1 LGDSGNIPIANRLTC
16 ANLPQNIGT
25 GTQAVTVIAIYSMK
39 GGVGKTTLAVDLAW
53 RLASTAGRNT
63 LLWDLDPQA
72 GAGYLLGFDP
82 SPQRRAAAVFQRD
95 GKPRQL
101 ITPTAYENL
110 SLLPA
115 DESLRHLPGQ
125 LARLGQ
131 RRRLA
136 AMTNLLKGDF
146 ERIVLDCPA
155 GLSEISDQ
163 VIAAADVL
171 IVPLPA
177 SPLSARALD
186 MLRRELVRHH
196 HRHPPLLPVLSM
208 YNSRRPL
215 HRAVREGP
223 AAGWPVI
230 PIATQ
235 LEQVAERRAPL
246 DTFAPHG
253 DASRALARLCAGVE
267 AKLRADAEVPV
278 SRSLSGT
285 SPVPA

>member
-1 LGDSGNIPIANRLTC
+1 MA
-16 ANLPQNIGT
+16 
-25 GTQAVTVIAIYSMK
+25 VIAVYSMK

-53 RLASTAGRNT
+53 RFAATGGHQT
-63 LLWDLDPQA
+63 LLWDLDPQG
-72 GAGYLLGFDP
+72 GAGFLLDREATHH
-82 SPQRRAAAVFQRD
+82 SRAAAVFQRD

-101 ITPTAYENL
+101 IEPTRYDRL
-110 SLLPA
+110 SILPA

-136 AMTNLLKGDF
+136 TMASMLKADF
-146 ERIVLDCPA
+146 NRIVLDCPA

-208 YNSRRPL
+208 YNSRRAL
-215 HRAVREGP
+215 HRTVREN
-223 AAGWPVI
+223 AATVWPVV
-230 PIATQ
+230 PFSPQ
-235 LEQVAERRAPL
+235 LEQVAVQRAPL
-246 DTFAPHG
+246 DTFAPSSE
-253 DASRALARLCAGVE
+253 AARALARLWSGVE
-267 AKLRADAEVPV
+267 AKVQAGQAQPPAPSGLFRAQSA
-278 SRSLSGT
+278 L
-285 SPVPA
+285 A

>member
-1 LGDSGNIPIANRLTC
+1 LA
-16 ANLPQNIGT
+16 
-25 GTQAVTVIAIYSMK
+25 VIAVYSMK

-53 RLASTAGRNT
+53 RFASAGARNT

-72 GAGYLLGFDP
+72 GAGFLLGFDP
-82 SPQRRAAAVFQRD
+82 TPHGRAAAAFQRD

-101 ITPTAYENL
+101 IERTAYERL
-110 SLLPA
+110 SLIPG

-125 LARLGQ
+125 LARMGQ

-136 AMTNLLKGDF
+136 QMTSLLKGDY

-186 MLRRELVRHH
+186 MLRRELLRHH

-208 YNSRRPL
+208 YNARRPL
-215 HRAVREGP
+215 HREVREST
-223 AAGWPVI
+223 AATWPVV
-230 PIATQ
+230 PLAAA
-235 LEQVAERRAPL
+235 LEQVAEQRAPL
-246 DTFAPHG
+246 GTFAPHS
-253 DASRALARLCAGVE
+253 DAARAMARLWSGIE
-267 AKLRADAEVPV
+267 ARLQADARPAVAGRVFGAQPAPV
-278 SRSLSGT
+278 
-285 SPVPA
+285 

>member
-1 LGDSGNIPIANRLTC
+1 MA
-16 ANLPQNIGT
+16 
-25 GTQAVTVIAIYSMK
+25 VIAVYSMK

-53 RLASTAGRNT
+53 RLASAGGRNT

-72 GAGYLLGFDP
+72 GAGFLLGFDP
-82 SPQRRAAAVFQRD
+82 VPHGRAAAAFQRD

-101 ITPTAYENL
+101 IERTAYERL
-110 SLLPA
+110 SLIPG

-136 AMTNLLKGDF
+136 TMTNLLKSDF
-146 ERIVLDCPA
+146 ERIVIDCPA

-177 SPLSARALD
+177 SPLSARALE

-215 HRAVREGP
+215 HRAVREGA

-230 PIATQ
+230 PFAAQ
-235 LEQVAERRAPL
+235 LEQVAVERAPL
-246 DTFAPHG
+246 GTFAAHG
-253 DASRALARLCAGVE
+253 DAARALARLCNGIE
-267 AKLRADAEVPV
+267 ARLMADAQAPGQ
-278 SRSLSGT
+278 GT
-285 SPVPA
+285 LFGRQTAMA

>member
-1 LGDSGNIPIANRLTC
+1 MA
-16 ANLPQNIGT
+16 
-25 GTQAVTVIAIYSMK
+25 VIAVYSIK

-53 RLASTAGRNT
+53 RLASAGGRNT

-72 GAGYLLGFDP
+72 GAGFLLGFDP
-82 SPQRRAAAVFQRD
+82 VPHGRAAAAFQRD

-101 ITPTAYENL
+101 IERTAYERL
-110 SLLPA
+110 SLLPG

-136 AMTNLLKGDF
+136 TMTSLLKSEFD
-146 ERIVLDCPA
+146 RIVIDCPA

-163 VIAAADVL
+163 VIDAADVL

-177 SPLSARALD
+177 SPLSARALE
-186 MLRRELVRHH
+186 MLRGELVRNHR
-196 HRHPPLLPVLSM
+196 RHPPLLPVLSM

-215 HRAVREGP
+215 HRAVREGA

-230 PIATQ
+230 PFATQ
-235 LEQVAERRAPL
+235 LEQVAVQRAPIG
-246 DTFAPHG
+246 TFAAHS
-253 DASRALARLCAGVE
+253 DAARALARLFAGIE
-267 AKLRADAEVPV
+267 TKLNADKLASARIAMPGAQTMV
-278 SRSLSGT
+278 SSFG
-285 SPVPA
+285 

>member
-1 LGDSGNIPIANRLTC
+1 MGARL
-16 ANLPQNIGT
+16 A
-25 GTQAVTVIAIYSMK
+25 VIAVYSMK

-53 RLASTAGRNT
+53 RFAATGGHRT
-63 LLWDLDPQA
+63 LIWDLDPQG
-72 GAGYLLGFDP
+72 GAGFLLGQEAP
-82 SPQRRAAAVFQRD
+82 RHPRAAAVFQRD

-101 ITPTAYENL
+101 IEQTCYPAL
-110 SLLPA
+110 SILPA

-136 AMTNLLKGDF
+136 AMTSLLKADF
-146 ERIVLDCPA
+146 SRIVLDCPA

-186 MLRRELVRHH
+186 MLRKELVRQH

-215 HRAVREGP
+215 HRAMRDG
-223 AAGWPVI
+223 AAARWPVV
-230 PIATQ
+230 PFSPQ
-235 LEQVAERRAPL
+235 LEQVAMQQAPL
-246 DTFAPHG
+246 DTFAPSSE
-253 DASRALARLCAGVE
+253 AARALARLWHGVE
-267 AKLRADAEVPV
+267 AKVAGQFAPAAASAE
-278 SRSLSGT
+278 LFGT
-285 SPVPA
+285 SPALSEPQAAVPFSPVQAPSG

>member
-1 LGDSGNIPIANRLTC
+1 MA
-16 ANLPQNIGT
+16 
-25 GTQAVTVIAIYSMK
+25 VIAVYSMK

-72 GAGYLLGFDP
+72 GAGFLLGFDP
-82 SPQRRAAAVFQRD
+82 VPHGRAAAAFQRD

-101 ITPTAYENL
+101 IKRTGYERL
-110 SLLPA
+110 SLIPG

-136 AMTNLLKGDF
+136 TMTSLLKSDF
-146 ERIVLDCPA
+146 DRIVIDCPA

-177 SPLSARALD
+177 SPLSARALE

-196 HRHPPLLPVLSM
+196 RRHPPLLPVLSM

-215 HRAVREGP
+215 HRAVRDGA

-230 PIATQ
+230 PFAAQ
-235 LEQVAERRAPL
+235 LEQVAVERAPL
-246 DTFAPHG
+246 GTFAPHG
-253 DASRALARLCAGVE
+253 DAARALARLCAGIE
-267 AKLRADAEVPV
+267 ARLSADRLATARNPMPV
-278 SRSLSGT
+278 AQAMA
-285 SPVPA
+285 PQV